1 MIKLIEENVN
11 DYSYNMDIASEISK
25 NCAAELTAIE
35 GYQKL
40 LSLLGDDD
48 ENDLDV
54 INEII
59 SDEKNHIEK
68 LTKLMRKYDRI
79 AANKDWIQ

>member
-40 LSLLGDDD
+40 LAVIGEDDKEAID
-48 ENDLDV
+48 I

-59 SDEKNHIEK
+59 SDEKNHVVK
-68 LTKLMRKYDRI
+68 LNELMEKYDNI
-79 AANKDWIQ
+79 SPNKD